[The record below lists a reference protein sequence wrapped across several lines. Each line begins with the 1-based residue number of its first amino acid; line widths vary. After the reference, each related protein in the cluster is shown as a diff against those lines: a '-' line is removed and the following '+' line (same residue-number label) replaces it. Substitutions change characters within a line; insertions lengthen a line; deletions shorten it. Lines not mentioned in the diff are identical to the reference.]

1 MQDVTMMLGGR
12 PIEAQALIKLE
23 AARARYM
30 MSLLLRKLGPQGMAA
45 LFADE
50 IAAADVEMGHHG
62 NSDGDF
68 VESLVHAQVRQGH
81 AREFIDWF
89 IAGYGGPNAP
99 AMLRA
104 HPEHLGAIHHSS
116 GRIGVIE
123 VPGHTVNPAMLY
135 LSVLHDWSGAPI
147 ALDPDMPHRI
157 MGRGETEKGETIA
170 YLLHQFV
177 DTNPGFKARIAIYWR
192 RGAPDEFVKG
202 HAEHLAVEFNNWFQ
216 MYVLSRSQNV
226 DLMSIALTCGTQSS

>member
-1 MQDVTMMLGGR
+1 MQDVTMTLGGR
-12 PIEAQALIKLE
+12 PIETQTLIKLE

-30 MSLLLRKLGPQGMAA
+30 MSLLMRKLGPQGMTA

-50 IAAADVEMGHHG
+50 IAAADAEMRHYGKPG
-62 NSDGDF
+62 GAF
-68 VESLVHAQVRQGH
+68 VESVVHAQVRQGH

-89 IAGYGGPNAP
+89 IEGYGGPSAP

-104 HPEHLGAIHHSS
+104 HPEHLGAIRHSND
-116 GRIGVIE
+116 RIGIIE
-123 VPGHTVNPAMLY
+123 VPGHTANPAILY
-135 LSVLHDWSGAPI
+135 LSVLNDWPEVPI
-147 ALDPDMPHRI
+147 ALDIDMPHRI
-157 MGRGETEKGETIA
+157 MGRGETEGGETIA
-170 YLLHQFV
+170 YLLHQFA
-177 DTNPGFKARIAIYWR
+177 DTNPGFKARLAIYWR
-192 RGAPDEFVKG
+192 QGTPDELVKG